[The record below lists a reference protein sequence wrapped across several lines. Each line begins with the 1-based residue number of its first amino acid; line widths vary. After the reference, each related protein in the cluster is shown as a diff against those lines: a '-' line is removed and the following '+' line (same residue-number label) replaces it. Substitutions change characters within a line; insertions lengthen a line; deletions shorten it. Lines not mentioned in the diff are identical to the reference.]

1 MLTNT
6 SNQAKKSPIITIDGP
21 SGAGK
26 GTASLLVARHL
37 GWNLLDSGA
46 LYRLTA
52 LAALKNK
59 VDFNQVEQLA
69 ELAQNLDVIFQPGED
84 LVEVILQGEE
94 VSNQIRTEEI
104 GGKASQLAALP
115 EVRSALMTRLR
126 AFAQPPGLVCDG
138 RDMGTIVFPEAE
150 LKIYLTA
157 SAEERAK
164 RRLEQL
170 RAKGVAAKL
179 CDLKNDIQAR
189 DERDFNRAD
198 APLIAAA
205 EAIELDSTQLSL
217 PEVVTFILAQAEA
230 RGLLPKHP

>member
-1 MLTNT
+1 MHT
-6 SNQAKKSPIITIDGP
+6 SPIITIDGP

-26 GTASLLVARHL
+26 GTVSLLVAKQL

-52 LAALKNK
+52 LAAIK
-59 VDFNQVEQLA
+59 NQVAFDAINQLA
-69 ELAQNLDVIFQPGED
+69 ALAENLDVSFKAGKD
-84 LVEVILQGEE
+84 LVEVMLQGEE

-104 GGKASQLAALP
+104 GGKASQLAAIS
-115 EVRSALMTRLR
+115 EVRDALMTRLR
-126 AFAQPPGLVCDG
+126 AFAQPPGLVGDG
-138 RDMGTIVFPEAE
+138 RDLGTVVFPNAQ

-170 RAKGVAAKL
+170 RAKGIAARI

-189 DERDFNRAD
+189 DERDSNRAN
-198 APLIAAA
+198 APLIAADD
-205 EAIELDSTQLSL
+205 AIELDSTQLS
-217 PEVVTFILAQAEA
+217 PSQVVDFILAQAKE
-230 RGLLPKHP
+230 RGLTS